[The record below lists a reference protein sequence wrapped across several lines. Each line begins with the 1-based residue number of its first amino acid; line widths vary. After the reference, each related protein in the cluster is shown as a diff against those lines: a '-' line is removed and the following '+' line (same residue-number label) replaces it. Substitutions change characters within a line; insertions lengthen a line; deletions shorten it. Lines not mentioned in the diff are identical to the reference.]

1 MQYQV
6 SIWRKNDQVRLV
18 KVSHWGTYQIRYLY
32 THVECGFDYLLRI
45 CRESWKQVILTLYGG
60 GEGRERVCDFKTRE
74 ETKQSLDNFVKN
86 ANKAKFQ
93 HVYTGIIEY

>member
-32 THVECGFDYLLRI
+32 THVECGFDYLLRNGHYWMN
-45 CRESWKQVILTLYGG
+45 CM
-60 GEGRERVCDFKTRE
+60 
-74 ETKQSLDNFVKN
+74 N
-86 ANKAKFQ
+86 A
-93 HVYTGIIEY
+93 HG